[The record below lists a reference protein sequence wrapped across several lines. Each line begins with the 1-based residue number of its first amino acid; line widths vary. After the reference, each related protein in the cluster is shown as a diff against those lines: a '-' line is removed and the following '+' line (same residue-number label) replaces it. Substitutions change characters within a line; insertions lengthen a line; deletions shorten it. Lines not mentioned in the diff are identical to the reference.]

1 MSRYGLARSSGNRRC
16 FSFFHR
22 ILRRLHGVL
31 MLISHQKI
39 RMGGISAIRSAYS
52 RSSGK

>member
-16 FSFFHR
+16 FIFLHR
-22 ILRRLHGVL
+22 CFRRLHAVL
-31 MLISHQKI
+31 VLISHQKI
-39 RMGGISAIRSAYS
+39 RMGGISTMNSAYS